1 MQKFIEEGNNEDDL
15 RSQVCL
21 ILYFVYEHLIVGA
34 LFIEKT
40 SHFFIELP
48 LTFV

>member
-1 MQKFIEEGNNEDDL
+1 MQKFREEGNNEDDP

-21 ILYFVYEHLIVGA
+21 ILYFVYEHLIVAA

-40 SHFFIELP
+40 SHFL
-48 LTFV
+48 LNCL